1 MELGRIMVGDS
12 WSGGYCSSSEKL
24 KRDSFTK
31 IVQLFLG
38 IENYTLLVHQIL
50 ASTNGLLPLSFSG
63 TVRLPHT
70 FLVSAIL
77 GLRPLRIDIG
87 FTRLKRIDALEFR
100 SINQVSAVIFFLFGY
115 FRV

>member
-38 IENYTLLVHQIL
+38 VENYTLLVHQIL